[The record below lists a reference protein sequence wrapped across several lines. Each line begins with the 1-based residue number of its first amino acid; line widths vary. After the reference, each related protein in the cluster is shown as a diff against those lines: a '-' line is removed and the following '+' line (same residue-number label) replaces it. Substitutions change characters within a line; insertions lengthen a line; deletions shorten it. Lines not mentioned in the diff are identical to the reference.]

1 MRIFS
6 IFKSISGEL
15 GLFYPGSPTI
25 FIRFA
30 GCPLHCTW
38 CDTLPAIPRE
48 SGEEISLDEV
58 MGRVQELSGAGQIRQ
73 VLITGGE
80 PLWQREAFEELV
92 SKLRAFDV
100 FDRPHYTVQVET
112 SGVCLPSK
120 KARVLVDWWVVDCK
134 LESSGEATKMKFA
147 EFGQFAPRFSIKFP
161 IADRVDFDAMLRICD
176 MNTLVMDD
184 VQQILLSPVSPLAAG
199 QLLQWQSEAAQ
210 SRPWLQRAM
219 LNVQLHKLVALK
231 EDQ

>member
-1 MRIFS
+1 M
-6 IFKSISGEL
+6 
-15 GLFYPGSPTI
+15 FYPGSPTI

-30 GCPLHCTW
+30 GCPLKCTW
-38 CDTLPAIPRE
+38 CDSLPAIPRE
-48 SGEEISLDEV
+48 SGQEMSIDGV
-58 MGRVQELSGAGQIRQ
+58 MERVQELNGDEQIRQ

-92 SKLRAFDV
+92 SELRAFDV

-120 KARVLVDWWVVDCK
+120 KAGVLVDWWVVDCK
-134 LESSGEATKMKFA
+134 LESSGEAAKMKFA

-161 IADRVDFDAMLRICD
+161 IADRVDFDAMLHICD
-176 MNTLVMDD
+176 ANMSV
-184 VQQILLSPVSPLAAG
+184 VRKAQQILLSPVSPLAAG
-199 QLLQWQSEAAQ
+199 QLLQWQSEGAQ
-210 SRPWLQRAM
+210 NRSWLQRAM